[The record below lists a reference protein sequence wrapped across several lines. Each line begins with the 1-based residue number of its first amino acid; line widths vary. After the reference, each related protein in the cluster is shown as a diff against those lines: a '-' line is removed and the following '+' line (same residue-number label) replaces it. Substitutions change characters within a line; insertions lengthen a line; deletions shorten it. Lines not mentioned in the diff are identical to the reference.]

1 MSKLM
6 FVFGVLFLAIGLAIG
21 LKVYFSPGQMQ
32 IYGLTAEVVS
42 ILLVGGVLS
51 LGLGGLIWA
60 LDDGANLRV
69 AVDAST
75 LQAGMT
81 PTATP
86 KFAGSAAKAAKAA
99 KAAETKAETEN
110 PSLRPSVTDTVIAL
124 EQAKSDIARALEIKP
139 VTMNDARP
147 LVDAPQAPVIEAKTQ
162 AAAAVEEEA
171 EENDLY
177 VVEEKV
183 IRGRPARVLS
193 DGTVEAE
200 TDEGWMR
207 FENLEH
213 LNEYIDAMA
222 PEA

>member
-6 FVFGVLFLAIGLAIG
+6 FVFGILFLAIGLAIG

-60 LDDGANLRV
+60 HDDGANLRAV
-69 AVDAST
+69 VDAST

-86 KFAGSAAKAAKAA
+86 KFAGSAAKV
-99 KAAETKAETEN
+99 AETKAETEN

-147 LVDAPQAPVIEAKTQ
+147 LVDAPQATVIEAKTQ

>member
-86 KFAGSAAKAAKAA
+86 KFAGSAA

>member
-6 FVFGVLFLAIGLAIG
+6 FVFGILFLAIGLAIG

-51 LGLGGLIWA
+51 LGLGGLIGA
-60 LDDGANLRV
+60 LDDGANLRP
-69 AVDAST
+69 AIDAST

-86 KFAGSAAKAAKAA
+86 KFAGSAA

>member
-6 FVFGVLFLAIGLAIG
+6 FVFGILFLAIGLAIG

-51 LGLGGLIWA
+51 LGLGGLIGA
-60 LDDGANLRV
+60 LDDGANLRA

-86 KFAGSAAKAAKAA
+86 KFAGSAA

-139 VTMNDARP
+139 VMMNDARP

>member
-6 FVFGVLFLAIGLAIG
+6 LVFGILFLAVGLAIG
-21 LKVYFSPGQMQ
+21 LKVYFNPGQMQ

-51 LGLGGLIWA
+51 LGFGSLIAA
-60 LDDGANLRV
+60 LDDRMNLTAV
-69 AVDAST
+69 ADSST
-75 LQAGMT
+75 SQAGMT
-81 PTATP
+81 PPATP
-86 KFAGSAAKAAKAA
+86 KFAGAAVKV
-99 KAAETKAETEN
+99 TETEADTEN
-110 PSLRPSVTDTVIAL
+110 APPKPSVTDTVIAL

-139 VTMNDARP
+139 VTMNEARS
-147 LVDAPQAPVIEAKTQ
+147 LVDATEDPAPEIKAYGT
-162 AAAAVEEEA
+162 AAVEEEA
-171 EENDLY
+171 DENDLY

>member
-6 FVFGVLFLAIGLAIG
+6 LVFGILFLAVGLAMG
-21 LKVYFSPGQMQ
+21 LKVYFNPGQMQ

-51 LGLGGLIWA
+51 LGFGSLIA
-60 LDDGANLRV
+60 TLDDGMNLTS
-69 AVDAST
+69 AADLSA

-81 PTATP
+81 PPVTP
-86 KFAGSAAKAAKAA
+86 KFAGAAVKVP
-99 KAAETKAETEN
+99 ETKVETEGA
-110 PSLRPSVTDTVIAL
+110 PLKPSVTDTVIAL

-139 VTMNDARP
+139 VTMNEARP
-147 LVDAPQAPVIEAKTQ
+147 PVDATEATVPEINPY
-162 AAAAVEEEA
+162 ATAAVEEEA
-171 EENDLY
+171 DENDLY

>member
-1 MSKLM
+1 
-6 FVFGVLFLAIGLAIG
+6 
-21 LKVYFSPGQMQ
+21 
-32 IYGLTAEVVS
+32 
-42 ILLVGGVLS
+42 
-51 LGLGGLIWA
+51 
-60 LDDGANLRV
+60 
-69 AVDAST
+69 
-75 LQAGMT
+75 MT
-81 PTATP
+81 PPVTP
-86 KFAGSAAKAAKAA
+86 KFDGAAVKVP
-99 KAAETKAETEN
+99 ETRAETEDA
-110 PSLRPSVTDTVIAL
+110 PLKPSVTDTVIAL

-139 VTMNDARP
+139 VTMNEARP
-147 LVDAPQAPVIEAKTQ
+147 PGDATEATVPEINPY
-162 AAAAVEEEA
+162 ATAAVEEEA
-171 EENDLY
+171 DENDLY

>member
-6 FVFGVLFLAIGLAIG
+6 FVFGILFLAIGLAIG
-21 LKVYFSPGQMQ
+21 LRVYFSPGQMQ

-60 LDDGANLRV
+60 LDDGANLRA

-81 PTATP
+81 PAATP
-86 KFAGSAAKAAKAA
+86 KFAGSAA

-162 AAAAVEEEA
+162 AAAAVEEDA

>member
-6 FVFGVLFLAIGLAIG
+6 FVFGILFLAIGLAIG

-51 LGLGGLIWA
+51 LGLGGLIGA
-60 LDDGANLRV
+60 LDDGANLRA

-86 KFAGSAAKAAKAA
+86 KFAGSAA

-147 LVDAPQAPVIEAKTQ
+147 LVDTPQAPVIEAKTQ

>member
-6 FVFGVLFLAIGLAIG
+6 FVFGILFLAIGLAIG

-60 LDDGANLRV
+60 LDDGANLRA

-86 KFAGSAAKAAKAA
+86 KFAGSAAKT
-99 KAAETKAETEN
+99 AETKAETEN

-147 LVDAPQAPVIEAKTQ
+147 LVDAPQAPVIEAKIQ